1 MNFKEIKDA
10 SEAAIVIL
18 SIQIKNKE
26 IEIAD
31 LALKLEEQEGMLADA
46 NAWIESL

>member
-31 LALKLEEQEGMLADA
+31 LALKLEEQEGMLTDA